1 MHAFTS
7 VLRRSGNVGS
17 TTFLPIPQPVMDA
30 LAPRKRVP
38 VRVTINGH
46 TWRSTISIY
55 DDRAM
60 VAVNAGVRA
69 AAGVAEGQRVDALLE
84 VDDAPRVAAL
94 PDDLTAALEA
104 AGLMEAFRAFAPSH
118 QKEFLVWVEAAKRAE
133 TREKRIAG
141 TVERTRAKTP
151 LDR

>member
-7 VLRRSGNVGS
+7 VLRRSGNPGS

-60 VAVNAGVRA
+60 VAVNATVRA
-69 AAGVAEGQRVDALLE
+69 AARVEPGQAVDATLE
-84 VDDAPRVAAL
+84 VDDAPRVAEL
-94 PDDLTAALEA
+94 PADMEAALEA
-104 AGLMEAFRAFAPSH
+104 AGLLEAFRGFAPSH
-118 QKEFLVWVEAAKRAE
+118 QKEFLLWVEGARRVE
-133 TREKRIAG
+133 TREKRIAE
-141 TVERTRAKTP
+141 TVARTQAKNP
-151 LDR
+151 LKS

>member
-1 MHAFTS
+1 MQAFTS
-7 VLRRSGNVGS
+7 VLRRSGNPGS

-69 AAGVAEGQRVDALLE
+69 AAGVEPGQTVSATLE
-84 VDDAPRVAAL
+84 VDDAPRMAELPADMAAAL
-94 PDDLTAALEA
+94 KA
-104 AGLMEAFRAFAPSH
+104 AGLFDAFQAFAPSH
-118 QKEFLVWVEAAKRAE
+118 QKEFLAWVEGAKRPE
-133 TREKRIAG
+133 TRATRIAG
-141 TVERTRAKTP
+141 AVERTREKKLLA
-151 LDR
+151 R